1 MTEAEARKSEAV
13 LVLEPGTGLAGK
25 LKTSRKGVGDYQ
37 FTGAGSAAHAGVDFT
52 NGASAIVELAR
63 QMEKI
68 AGFTDL
74 GRGITVN
81 PGRDQRRDTNQRG
94 GR

>member
-1 MTEAEARKSEAV
+1 MGAFN
-13 LVLEPGTGLAGK
+13 L
-25 LKTSRKGVGDYQ
+25 GVQGQ
-37 FTGAGSAAHAGVDFT
+37 AAHAGVDFT

-63 QMEKI
+63 QIEKI

-81 PGRDQRRDTNQRG
+81 PGRISGGTRTNVVAAEAEVAIDVRVCA
-94 GR
+94 

>member
-1 MTEAEARKSEAV
+1 M
-13 LVLEPGTGLAGK
+13 
-25 LKTSRKGVGDYQ
+25 
-37 FTGAGSAAHAGVDFT
+37 GAFNLRVQGQAAHAGVDFT

-63 QMEKI
+63 QIEKI

-81 PGRDQRRDTNQRG
+81 PGRISGGTRTNVVAAEAEVAIDVRVVRERDAAG
-94 GR
+94 